1 MFMRPLKLTP
11 RARSAFKWTAIG
23 FGSLVLLLLIALALI
38 DWNAFKGPIER
49 MASARSGRTITIGGP
64 LEVHVW
70 SSTPRVTLSAL
81 TVGNPPW
88 GKGDQPMVRIERV
101 HAQLEWLPLLKGDVI
116 FPRVELVRPQVYL
129 HREPSGR
136 ANWTFENTRPSNAPA
151 GKPPKLPVVRDF
163 LVQDGQLIVHDE
175 VLHLEVRGTV
185 QAREQGTHENP
196 QAFAIQGQGTL
207 NKQPFSLH
215 VAGGPLVNLDPDQPY
230 PFHIE
235 LAAGDIRAGA
245 EGRLRK
251 PFDFARMSFD
261 AHASGG
267 DLADV
272 YYLTHLALPNTP
284 PFELSAHIDRDV
296 KQIRV
301 TELAGKLGQSDLRG
315 ELAIDASLKR
325 PSIKG
330 SLTSKQLR
338 LKDLAASLGGK
349 PTTPGTLQKVAEPPK
364 RSRRGEQE
372 APPPANTRLFPTAR
386 LQVERV
392 RAMDAD
398 VAFAAEAIEAGS
410 LPLKKV
416 AFHVKLDDGALALEP
431 FEFEMPQG
439 NVHGTAHIDA
449 RGKIPRTEIDLRMT
463 NIQLDQLKGKAPDAT
478 PPLGGVMQARAHLTG
493 KGDSLHDVMADA
505 DGRASVILPH
515 GEVRAALAEL
525 TGINVARGLG
535 LLLKGDK
542 ERDDI
547 RCGVAQFDIQ
557 DGLMRADRVVFDTET
572 VRITG
577 RGDVR
582 LGPEELDLEIKG
594 EPKKLRLAR
603 LRTPIEINGHLR
615 KPSIGID
622 TGKTLKQGAIAT
634 ALGTVLTPLAAIIA
648 FVDPGLAKDENC
660 AALLASAEEQR

>member
-1 MFMRPLKLTP
+1 MRPLPRLTP
-11 RARSAFKWTAIG
+11 RSRSALKWTAIG
-23 FGSLVLLLLIALALI
+23 VGSFVLVLLAALALI

-49 MASARSGRTITIGGP
+49 MASERSGRRVTIGGP
-64 LEVHVW
+64 LDVHLW
-70 SSTPRVTLSAL
+70 SSTPHVTLSAL
-81 TVGNPPW
+81 TIGNPPW
-88 GKGDQPMVRIERV
+88 DKAEQPMVRVAQV
-101 HAQLEWLPLLKGDVI
+101 HAQLKWLPLLKGDVI

-151 GKPPKLPVVRDF
+151 GKPPKLPVIRDF
-163 LVQDGQLIVHDE
+163 LVQDGQLVIHDE

-185 QAREQGTHENP
+185 QARQKGTRDDP
-196 QAFAIQGQGTL
+196 KAFRIQGQGTL
-207 NKQPFSLH
+207 NRQPFSLH
-215 VAGGPLVNLDPDQPY
+215 VAGGPLVDLDPDQPY
-230 PFHIE
+230 PFDIDV
-235 LAAGDIRAGA
+235 AAGDLRAGA

-251 PFDFARMSFD
+251 PFDLGHVTFD

-284 PFELSAHIDRDV
+284 PFKLAAHIERNV

-301 TELAGKLGQSDLRG
+301 TKLAGKLGESDIRG

-325 PSIKG
+325 PSVKG
-330 SLTSKQLR
+330 SLISEQLR

-349 PTTPGTLQKVAEPPK
+349 PAAPGTLQGKAEAAKP
-364 RSRRGEQE
+364 SRRGAQQ
-372 APPPANTRLFPTAR
+372 APPAANARLFPTAH
-386 LQVERV
+386 LQVDRV

-398 VAFAAEAIEAGS
+398 VSFAAQSIEAGS

-416 AFHVKLDDGALALEP
+416 AFHVKLDDGALALDP

-439 NVHGTAHIDA
+439 KVHGVAHIDA
-449 RGKIPRTEIDLRMT
+449 RGKTPATEIDLRMT

-505 DGRASVILPH
+505 DGRVSIILPQ
-515 GEVRAALAEL
+515 GEVRAAFAEL

-535 LLLKGDK
+535 LLLKGDE
-542 ERDDI
+542 ERADI
-547 RCGVAQFDIQ
+547 RCGVAQFNIK
-557 DGLMRADRVVFDTET
+557 DGLMNADRVVFDTEN

-594 EPKKLRLAR
+594 EPKKLRVAR

-615 KPSIGID
+615 KPTIGID
-622 TGKTLKQGAIAT
+622 TGKTIKQGAIAT

-660 AALLASAEEQR
+660 AALLASAEAKR